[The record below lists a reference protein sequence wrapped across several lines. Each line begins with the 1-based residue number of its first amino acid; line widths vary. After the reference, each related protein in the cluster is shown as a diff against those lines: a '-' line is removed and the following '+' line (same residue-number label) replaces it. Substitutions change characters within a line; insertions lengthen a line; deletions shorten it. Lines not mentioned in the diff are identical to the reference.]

1 MRRATHSEQN
11 AQQNPAEPQDCSTP
25 TSSNPSVSALKSPD
39 QGIFF
44 FASATKSAISAT
56 FSMWEQLTVSR
67 TLSRIPQ
74 NRKIAQRQPHR
85 KRGRNGRFRGRSEEK
100 YPLIHCE
107 LLGAWLRLL
116 KGETERANPSVSSPT
131 RRARS
136 GARFRSL
143 CSRLIRRTFDHLV
156 VCTHVCIAHSSR
168 SSSRSTTSTRSTATR
183 RSGWERAAPR
193 T

>member
-1 MRRATHSEQN
+1 MKMPFEWVVGDSSKGLHGDRAHVYDERTGHRELHH
-11 AQQNPAEPQDCSTP
+11 
-25 TSSNPSVSALKSPD
+25 VKGHYLKSPD

-56 FSMWEQLTVSR
+56 FSMWLA
-67 TLSRIPQ
+67 LSNLEVLRDS
-74 NRKIAQRQPHR
+74 AE
-85 KRGRNGRFRGRSEEK
+85 RSA
-100 YPLIHCE
+100 HCE

-143 CSRLIRRTFDHLV
+143 CSRRRRL
-156 VCTHVCIAHSSR
+156 SSR
-168 SSSRSTTSTRSTATR
+168 CPHRHVVSSDRVEVVDREL
-183 RSGWERAAPR
+183 EREE
-193 T
+193 